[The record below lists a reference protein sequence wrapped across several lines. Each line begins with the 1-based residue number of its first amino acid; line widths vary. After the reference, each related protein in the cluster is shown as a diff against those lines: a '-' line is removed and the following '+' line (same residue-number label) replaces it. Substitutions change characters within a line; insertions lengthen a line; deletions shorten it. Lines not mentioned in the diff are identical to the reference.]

1 MLGGGREGCETPLDC
16 VLCEIYE
23 ELNIHVDPAAVVWGK
38 RFPYLDGDRWFF
50 VAYANEVVAH
60 TIRLGMRARHS
71 AGNHPKNTQV
81 YPIILSDFQIG

>member
-38 RFPYLDGDRWFF
+38 QFPYPDGDRWFF
-50 VAYANEVVAH
+50 VACVDEAVANTITLGDEGQMWGLKSLQEYAILPNNF
-60 TIRLGMRARHS
+60 AR
-71 AGNHPKNTQV
+71 
-81 YPIILSDFQIG
+81 F